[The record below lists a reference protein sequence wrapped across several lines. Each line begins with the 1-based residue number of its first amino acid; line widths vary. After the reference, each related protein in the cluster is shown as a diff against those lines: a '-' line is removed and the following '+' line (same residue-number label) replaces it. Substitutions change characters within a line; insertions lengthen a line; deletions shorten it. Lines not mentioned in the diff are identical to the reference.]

1 MLNSRQPGFIS
12 GVSVTTNLLMAD
24 NIIANY
30 VEDNVPY
37 DIVTFD
43 LARVFNKESH
53 ALQIDILSTINIHQS
68 SLFWL
73 NNFISERSQYVRV
86 RNEISH
92 KHEVT
97 SGVVQGTVL
106 GPSLFNFFFNLLLFD
121 LGDIATALPMI

>member
-1 MLNSRQPGFIS
+1 
-12 GVSVTTNLLMAD
+12 MAD